1 MAAKTFSFDSFLKK
15 FRATLGTCTIVV
27 AGESGMGK
35 STLVNNV
42 VGIDIAK
49 AAAGQPV
56 TTKVTLYKD
65 DYVGIVDTVG
75 FIRGKDPR
83 AQHFDG
89 DLLLKL
95 VDPRQ
100 RALQEIYDK
109 NGKLVKGGVEVDC
122 VWYFIE
128 RLQPEDERVLKELAS
143 MKVPFLV
150 IIAKCDNKTLQEI
163 SDIRGAVDNRM
174 AAYGVESSIYG
185 IVEMRRNKPGP
196 EKCGEC
202 GFVTELRQLHPS
214 RKRKGWFCSNLDCF
228 MHSSCA
234 MVEDTDSL
242 QQALKSLNESVERLL
257 SQNEETL
264 KRYKKAQLIS
274 LESKLALASATVAVA
289 TIAAMAI
296 GLSPIPIGDMVL
308 LLTDQ
313 CLMVGTIMTIFGI
326 AWTDGDTTQLMLMFV
341 AIYGLPVAG
350 LAGASLLKIVPVF
363 GWFAASAIDGVV
375 AGSMTLVMGIVV
387 TLLCWSTLKSRMEAI
402 GRGENPER
410 PRLEVTKAQVQGA
423 VGRVNDLVKS
433 TVLALVMY
441 GSKDSWKDEVEQ
453 FVRDTVNNNVAST

>member
-1 MAAKTFSFDSFLKK
+1 MAEKTFSFDSFLNK
-15 FRATLGTCTIVV
+15 FRASLRTCTIVV

-42 VGIDIAK
+42 FGIDIAK

-56 TTKVTLYKD
+56 STKVTLYKD

-95 VDPRQ
+95 VDPMQ
-100 RALQEIYDK
+100 RALQEIYTSDDA
-109 NGKLVKGGVEVDC
+109 LVEGGVEVDC

-150 IIAKCDNKTLQEI
+150 IIAKCDNKTSQEI
-163 SDIRGAVDNRM
+163 SDIRRAVDNGM

-202 GFVTELRQLHPS
+202 GSATELRQFHPS
-214 RKRKGWFCSNLDCF
+214 RKRKGWFCSNQDFFIL
-228 MHSSCA
+228 SSR
-234 MVEDTDSL
+234 
-242 QQALKSLNESVERLL
+242 ALKNLNESVESLL

-264 KRYKKAQLIS
+264 ERYKKAQLVS

-296 GLSPIPIGDMVL
+296 GLSPIPIMDLPL

-313 CLMVGTIMTIFGI
+313 AVMVGTILTIFGI
-326 AWTDGDTTQLMLMFV
+326 TWTISDTSRIMLMFV
-341 AIYGLPVAG
+341 AVFGLPVAG
-350 LAGASLLKIVPVF
+350 VVGASLLKFVPAI
-363 GWFAASAIDGVV
+363 GWFAAVAIDGTV

-387 TLLCWSTLKSRMEAI
+387 TLHCWSTLKSRMEAI

-433 TVLALVMY
+433 KIQALMRD
-441 GSKDSWKDEVEQ
+441 GSKNSWKDEVDQ
-453 FVRDTVNNNVAST
+453 FVRDTVKNNVAST